1 MKKILVPT
9 DFSET
14 AEKAFVYALEMAKV
28 YKAELLLMH
37 TFDLPYVDNEVV
49 TFNYTE
55 IYDTLELSNSNQFE
69 KELKRFKAIAKKQ
82 KAEDVKLSHI
92 LMNGDLIFNIKE
104 VVRLENVDFVV
115 MGTHGA
121 TN

>member
-55 IYDTLELSNSNQFE
+55 IYDTLELTNSNQFA
-69 KELKRFKAIAKKQ
+69 KELKRLTAMAKKQ
-82 KAEDVKLSHI
+82 KAEHIKINHI
-92 LMNGDLIFNIKE
+92 LMSGDLI
-104 VVRLENVDFVV
+104 
-115 MGTHGA
+115 
-121 TN
+121 